1 MNAGE
6 LQFGNTVRWDTNDNK
21 IYFNIERSLGG
32 RLVLRKSADGKID
45 MCVVK
50 TEPALARPRQTAR

>member
-6 LQFGNTVRWDTNDNK
+6 MKLGNTVRWDTNDNK

-45 MCVVK
+45 MCIIKPDRKPVAK
-50 TEPALARPRQTAR
+50 